1 DEAFGADV
9 LRRVDRRRGCGAPGL
24 GWPAARPRGTRKA
37 RDVARARARGGMMA
51 TSAITI
57 PLLAELAGR
66 AALVLALA
74 WLGARLAFRRSA
86 STRYAVWAAGFIAAF
101 ALPIATGIL
110 PAWRLA
116 VLPPQDAPLAVV
128 AHSTESPLQ

>member
-1 DEAFGADV
+1 
-9 LRRVDRRRGCGAPGL
+9 
-24 GWPAARPRGTRKA
+24 
-37 RDVARARARGGMMA
+37 MA

-57 PLLAELAGR
+57 PLLLELAGR

-74 WLGARLAFRRSA
+74 WVGARLAFRRSA

-101 ALPIATGIL
+101 ALPLASGLL

-116 VLPPQDAPLAVV
+116 VLPPQDAPVV
-128 AHSTESPLQ
+128 SRSVESAGPIACPANARAISTAPRVLRKPAPCVR